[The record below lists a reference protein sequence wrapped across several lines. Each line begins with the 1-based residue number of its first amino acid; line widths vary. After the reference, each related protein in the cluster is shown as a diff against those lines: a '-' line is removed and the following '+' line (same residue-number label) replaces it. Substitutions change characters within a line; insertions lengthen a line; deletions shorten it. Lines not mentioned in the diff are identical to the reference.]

1 MFALDIAKKEVQMRT
16 RKLMILFV
24 AVLLTA
30 GLTIPTV
37 QARQESKKNNSVEAL
52 IIPDLFKNMA
62 WRNIGPANMM
72 GRVAD
77 IEAVPGNP
85 NIVYVGAASGGI
97 WKTVNGGVTWTSI
110 FDNQPVASIGDLALE
125 PDNPD
130 VIYAG
135 TGESNVRNS
144 VSFGNG
150 IYKST
155 DGGNTWWHLGLEDT
169 EHISRIVINP
179 KNPDIIYVG
188 ALGHAFGPNEERG
201 VFMSTNGG
209 RTWEKVLYTD
219 DRHGVADMDINPQNP
234 NIVYAGLWLFER
246 KPWTFTSGDEDGGV
260 FRSIDG
266 GQTWK
271 KITKGLPKLVGR
283 LGIKVARSNP
293 DVVYVITESPEG
305 TLYRSDDRGET
316 FRNVSK
322 DIQIVSRG
330 FYYTDLRVD
339 PADENRVYAV
349 SSRLS
354 LSIDGGKTFRR
365 ISPETHVDFHS
376 LWIDPENPHR
386 MWQGQDG
393 GVCVSYDRGKTWDY
407 VNNFPIGQFYQ
418 IYADSRE
425 PFYYVGGGMQDNG
438 TWSGPS
444 RNKEPFGI
452 LNDDWRMVS
461 FGDGFH
467 IVVHPQNDEYF
478 LSESQGGNIMRTDM
492 RTREQQI
499 VSPQPRRADGAPV
512 STLKY
517 RFNWNTPIILSLH
530 NSQTVYVGGNV
541 VFKSTDFGTTW
552 EIISPD
558 LTTNDPVKQRTAGG
572 PAWTENTTAEYHCA
586 IISLSESPLQPG
598 ILWAGTDDGKLHVTM
613 NAGEAWQSVIENVPK
628 IPPFSPVSHVEPS
641 RISAGAAYCSF
652 DRHMLDDFRP
662 FVYKTTD
669 FGRTWINITGNLP
682 EKAYVWVVREDP
694 RNQDIIYAGTE
705 LGLFVS
711 FNQGKHWI
719 NLRMKNLPTV
729 SVHDILIHPREN
741 DIILGT
747 HGRSLWILDDVSFLQ
762 ELNPNILTNP
772 AHLFS
777 IRPTLRYTTKPT
789 RYGIGDKVYR
799 GSNPPYGA
807 YVTYSLKETLEKKV
821 PVKVEIMDSSGG
833 VIRTIKNIPKEGGV
847 HRVAWDLSLEEPR
860 PRRQVRVEEDF
871 FFRGPRGPLALPGT
885 YTARLTVGENTYE
898 KSFEI
903 RLDPTV
909 SVSQDDLEI
918 QQQYSIQLIDM
929 QSFVNDGL
937 RALDIL
943 EKQIEERKETLNRQ
957 GENIPKEVM
966 EAVENHSKKIE
977 SLKDF
982 LVRPE
987 GTARWSE
994 GPRLIGRLSRLFGS
1008 IDGVNAPPTKA
1019 QLDYFRELEEEF
1031 RKALAEVNNYLSQ
1044 SVKELNNTFRKFQ
1057 VPLLLLPEPVEVPEK

>member
-1 MFALDIAKKEVQMRT
+1 MRT
-16 RKLMILFV
+16 RKLMILCV

-37 QARQESKKNNSVEAL
+37 QARQESKKNITVEAL
-52 IIPDLFKNMA
+52 IIPDLFKNMS

-77 IEAVPGNP
+77 VEGVPGNP

-97 WKTVNGGVTWTSI
+97 WKTVNGGVSWTPI
-110 FDNQPVASIGDLALE
+110 FDDQPVASIGDLALE
-125 PDNPD
+125 PGNPD

-150 IYKST
+150 VYKST

-188 ALGHAFGPNEERG
+188 ALGHAFGPNKERG
-201 VFMSTNGG
+201 VFMSTDGG

-234 NIVYAGLWLFER
+234 NIVFAGLWLFER
-246 KPWTFTSGDEDGGV
+246 KPWTFTSGDEEGGL

-266 GQTWK
+266 GRTWE

-322 DIQIVSRG
+322 NVQIVSRG
-330 FYYTDLRVD
+330 FYYTDIRVD

-354 LSIDGGKTFRR
+354 LSIDAGKTFRR

-376 LWIDPENPHR
+376 LWIDPENPNR

-467 IVVHPQNDEYF
+467 IVVHPRNNEYF

-517 RFNWNTPIILSLH
+517 RFNWNAPILLSLH

-558 LTTNDPVKQRTAGG
+558 LTTNDPEKQRTAGG

-613 NAGEAWQSVIENVPK
+613 NGGEAWQSVIENVPK

-641 RISAGAAYCSF
+641 RISAGVAYCSF

-669 FGRTWINITGNLP
+669 FGRTWTNVTGNLP
-682 EKAYVWVVREDP
+682 GKAYVWVVREDP
-694 RNQDIIYAGTE
+694 RNPDIIYAGTE

-711 FNQGKHWI
+711 FTQGKHWI

-747 HGRSLWILDDVSFLQ
+747 HGRSLWIFDDVSFLQ
-762 ELNPNILTNP
+762 ELTPDILTNL

-777 IRPTLRYTTKPT
+777 IRPALRFNTKPT

-799 GSNPPYGA
+799 GPNPPYGA
-807 YVTYSLKETLEKKV
+807 YLTYSLKQTLEKKV
-821 PVKVEIMDSSGG
+821 SVMLEIVDSTGQ
-833 VIRTIKNIPKEGGV
+833 VIRTIKNIPKERGI
-847 HRVAWDLSLEEPR
+847 HRVAWDLRLEGPR

-871 FFRGPRGPLALPGT
+871 FTRGPRGPLALPGT
-885 YTARLTVGENTYE
+885 YTARLTVGLKTYE
-898 KSFEI
+898 KSFEV

-909 SVSQDDLEI
+909 KVSQNDLQI
-918 QQQYSIQLIDM
+918 QKQYSIQLIDM

-937 RALDIL
+937 RALDFL
-943 EKQIEERKETLNRQ
+943 KKQIEERKETLGRQ
-957 GENIPKEVM
+957 GENIPREVM
-966 EAVENHSKKIE
+966 EAIESHLKKIG
-977 SLKDF
+977 SLQDY
-982 LVRPE
+982 LTRPE

-1008 IDGVNAPPTKA
+1008 IDGVNALPTKA
-1019 QLDYFRELEEEF
+1019 QQDYFRELEEEF
-1031 RKALAEVNNYLSQ
+1031 RKALTGVNNYLSQ
-1044 SVKELNNTFRKFQ
+1044 SARELNNTFRKFK
-1057 VPLLLLPEPVEVPEK
+1057 VPLLILPEPVKMPEK